1 VLKGSEYMNAVLYTG
16 NGSNRSITGVG
27 FQPDF
32 VWIKKRSGAE
42 SHVLSDAIRGTN
54 NFLSSNSTASE
65 NTASGTLTAFN
76 SDGFS
81 LGTQG
86 IVNDNTFT
94 FVSWNWKANGA
105 GVTNT
110 AGTITSTVSAN
121 TTSGFSIVTWT
132 GNGSAGTIGHGLG
145 VAPSMIIWKNRS
157 AIGSWIVGHSS
168 LTSWSYYL
176 PLQATSAQT
185 LDTSTFNGTA
195 PTSSVWSIGAYNTN
209 ANNFVAYCF
218 APISGFS
225 AFGSYTGN
233 GSTDGPFVYLGFRPR
248 YVMIK
253 RIDTAG
259 GNWIVLD
266 SVRDTYNVEKNILYP
281 NLSNAEGVA
290 DYLDFLSNGFKL
302 RTTDG
307 NGNASGLGF
316 IYAAFAENPFKNAL
330 AR

>member
-1 VLKGSEYMNAVLYTG
+1 MIIFKRRNGVTDWQTYHISLGNATDVYL
-16 NGSNRSITGVG
+16 N
-27 FQPDF
+27 
-32 VWIKKRSGAE
+32 
-42 SHVLSDAIRGTN
+42 LTN
-54 NFLSSNSTASE
+54 AAASAPGMLNSTTPTS
-65 NTASGTLTAFN
+65 TLIT
-76 SDGFS
+76 
-81 LGTQG
+81 LGT
-86 IVNDNTFT
+86 
-94 FVSWNWKANGA
+94 
-105 GVTNT
+105 
-110 AGTITSTVSAN
+110 ST
-121 TTSGFSIVTWT
+121 
-132 GNGSAGTIGHGLG
+132 
-145 VAPSMIIWKNRS
+145 
-157 AIGSWIVGHSS
+157 
-168 LTSWSYYL
+168 Y
-176 PLQATSAQT
+176 
-185 LDTSTFNGTA
+185 
-195 PTSSVWSIGAYNTN
+195 TN
-209 ANNFVAYCF
+209 ANTGTFVAYCF
-218 APISGFS
+218 AAISGFS

-233 GSTDGPFVYLGFRPR
+233 GSADGPFVYLGFRPR